1 MTDTSF
7 LLDQLI
13 VVKID
18 ATLWGGR
25 KKLRPEDLGLQGP
38 DQLPPSDLASL
49 GSKRIVDPKALLV
62 FHRLKAEAERLC
74 LRKGSRFLGGY
85 ALPADSAQE
94 IRQSLERI
102 RLRFVRA
109 RDSFVR
115 DYDASVERWIQRHP
129 DFADAIRAAVD
140 PVEHVESMLRFE
152 FLIYKVT
159 PPAESH
165 DRLSQDLE
173 HKVQSL
179 CEVLMREI
187 AQDAR
192 ELLKASLNGKDLV
205 TRKILNP
212 LRRMH
217 EKLRGLAFLDASVEI
232 ERLRLEGLLESI
244 ARQRRIEG
252 GLLQEVTHVV
262 ATLARSRPMEREPQS
277 LTQEPFN
284 DETQPQSFRL
294 SGDLFSSTP
303 EPICSPDAPRFQSPG
318 FWF

>member
-1 MTDTSF
+1 MTDTAF

-25 KKLRPEDLGLQGP
+25 KKLKPEDIGLQGSNH
-38 DQLPPSDLASL
+38 LPPSDLASL
-49 GSKRIVDPKALLV
+49 GSKRIVDPKALLI
-62 FHRLKAEAERLC
+62 FHRLKAEAERIC

-85 ALPADSAQE
+85 ALPAESAQE

-102 RLRFVRA
+102 QLRFLRA
-109 RDSFVR
+109 RDSFVH
-115 DYDASVERWIQRHP
+115 DYDASVERWIKRHP
-129 DFADAIRAAVD
+129 DFAEAIRASVD

-159 PPAESH
+159 PPTATH
-165 DRLSQDLE
+165 DSLFQDLE
-173 HKVQSL
+173 VKVHSL

-192 ELLKASLNGKDLV
+192 ELLKASLQDKDLV
-205 TRKILNP
+205 TRKIINP

-217 EKLRGLAFLDASVEI
+217 EKLRGLAFLDRSVDS
-232 ERLRLEGLLESI
+232 ERLRLESLLESI
-244 ARQRRIEG
+244 AKQRRIDGPLLREVTLVVSTLAQPLKKEQDTPWMTQDLLSHQSPSQPTISPKDLISSHEELMG
-252 GLLQEVTHVV
+252 HVEPQGLLN
-262 ATLARSRPMEREPQS
+262 A
-277 LTQEPFN
+277 
-284 DETQPQSFRL
+284 
-294 SGDLFSSTP
+294 
-303 EPICSPDAPRFQSPG
+303 G

>member
-1 MTDTSF
+1 
-7 LLDQLI
+7 
-13 VVKID
+13 
-18 ATLWGGR
+18 
-25 KKLRPEDLGLQGP
+25 
-38 DQLPPSDLASL
+38 
-49 GSKRIVDPKALLV
+49 
-62 FHRLKAEAERLC
+62 
-74 LRKGSRFLGGY
+74 
-85 ALPADSAQE
+85 
-94 IRQSLERI
+94 
-102 RLRFVRA
+102 
-109 RDSFVR
+109 
-115 DYDASVERWIQRHP
+115 
-129 DFADAIRAAVD
+129 
-140 PVEHVESMLRFE
+140 MLRFE

-173 HKVQSL
+173 QKVQSL

-284 DETQPQSFRL
+284 DGTQPQSSRL